1 MRAIAICAA
10 LALAGCAHHVRV
22 AHKPVPPARMSPAT
36 SSAVITG
43 QPRAD
48 GEDPATVQTTGAE
61 IRSREDQERTT
72 PPPQPR
78 DVR

>member
-1 MRAIAICAA
+1 MKTISYVAV
-10 LALAGCAHHVRV
+10 LLLAGCAHHMHV
-22 AHKPVPPARMSPAT
+22 AKKPAPPVRMSPAT

-43 QPRAD
+43 EPRATD

-61 IRSREDQERTT
+61 IRSQEPRPA

-78 DVR
+78 DVH